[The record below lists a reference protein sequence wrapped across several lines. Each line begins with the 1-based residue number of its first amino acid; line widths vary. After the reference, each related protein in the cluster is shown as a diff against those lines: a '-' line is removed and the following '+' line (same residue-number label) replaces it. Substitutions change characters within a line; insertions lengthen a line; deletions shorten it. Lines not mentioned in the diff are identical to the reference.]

1 MDEANGL
8 TIYHVNLIRLVASL
22 QRENHR
28 STDQQPAEI
37 TVGGGWGGRL
47 QSDFVLGPADC
58 GCVSSSRS
66 SISGRDFYRL
76 FEPSI
81 CMGSA
86 STGPESTSKKI
97 APNSL
102 EPGLYD

>member
-37 TVGGGWGGRL
+37 TVGGGGWGGRL
-47 QSDFVLGPADC
+47 QSDFAIG
-58 GCVSSSRS
+58 
-66 SISGRDFYRL
+66 
-76 FEPSI
+76 
-81 CMGSA
+81 
-86 STGPESTSKKI
+86 
-97 APNSL
+97 
-102 EPGLYD
+102 